1 MARTASKSTRNA
13 PRDGETSAEAIA
25 RYVRRLVFE
34 GELEDGQRLPQ
45 DDIADAIGVSRI
57 PVREAIIALEREGWV
72 TVVRHHGAFVN
83 GLDAQ
88 AVTDRF
94 ALYGRF
100 YGFACRRAIE
110 RMTPEAL
117 ESLQVCA
124 AGVEKAVTPAAF
136 ERANTA
142 YLSTLV
148 RLAGS
153 GRLSTVLRSTTQIV
167 PGNFFAAVPNSIQVQ
182 KDGIAEIHRAL
193 EAGDAP
199 QAIRAFA
206 ATEQRHA
213 VEVVAMMATRRSAA
227 SAT

>member
-1 MARTASKSTRNA
+1 MARTPSKSTKNA

-45 DDIADAIGVSRI
+45 DDIAEAIGVSRI

-117 ESLQVCA
+117 ELLRVCA
-124 AGVEKAVTPAAF
+124 AEVDKAASPTTF
-136 ERANTA
+136 ERANA
-142 YLSTLV
+142 GYLSTLV

-167 PGNFFAAVPNSIQVQ
+167 PGNFFATVPNSVQVQ

-193 EAGDAP
+193 EAGDDA
-199 QAIRAFA
+199 QAMRAFV
-206 ATEQRHA
+206 ATERRHA
-213 VEVVAMMATRRSAA
+213 DEVVAMMVARRPA

>member
-1 MARTASKSTRNA
+1 M
-13 PRDGETSAEAIA
+13 
-25 RYVRRLVFE
+25 
-34 GELEDGQRLPQ
+34 
-45 DDIADAIGVSRI
+45 
-57 PVREAIIALEREGWV
+57 
-72 TVVRHHGAFVN
+72 
-83 GLDAQ
+83 
-88 AVTDRF
+88 
-94 ALYGRF
+94 
-100 YGFACRRAIE
+100 
-110 RMTPEAL
+110 
-117 ESLQVCA
+117 
-124 AGVEKAVTPAAF
+124 TPAAF

-182 KDGIAEIHRAL
+182 KVGIAEIHRAL